1 MMSQP
6 QVVQLDKGR
15 AYQDIS
21 SAIAA
26 KYNCPVDVLYQLLG
40 HVAAYT
46 CSVVVSSSF
55 LSYRSPTVYIH
66 QAL

>member
-6 QVVQLDKGR
+6 QVVQLAKGR

-26 KYNCPVDVLYQLLG
+26 KYNRPVDVLYQLLG
-40 HVAAYT
+40 HVAAYVL
-46 CSVVVSSSF
+46 SGHVQLFPF
-55 LSYRSPTVYIH
+55 LQVADGIH
-66 QAL
+66 QVL

>member
-6 QVVQLDKGR
+6 QVVQLAKGH

-26 KYNCPVDVLYQLLG
+26 KYNRPVDVLYQLLG
-40 HVAAYT
+40 HVAAYA
-46 CSVVVSSSF
+46 CSVVTSSSS

-66 QAL
+66 QVL